1 MDRRNGCT
9 KCVWPIQ
16 TIKPYAKYT
25 FTVACSF
32 DLDFGPAV
40 STEVTSKEAGKVT
53 HIKLLY
59 ISVLLSNT
67 LAVLLFSA

>member
-1 MDRRNGCT
+1 MDRPNGCT
-9 KCVWPIQ
+9 KCVWPVQ

-25 FTVACSF
+25 FTAACSF
-32 DLDFGPAV
+32 DFDFGPAI

-53 HIKLLY
+53 HINLLY

-67 LAVLLFSA
+67 LAVSLFSA